1 MSWALNNH
9 WMVNFKASQG
19 GEIPLRYRL
28 TTHDGACD
36 DATAN
41 RWAAEEAMPAIVLR
55 DEVRRGGEASGRFA
69 AVPAD
74 LALEVTAKPAEDGDG
89 IVFRIRNLGPDAVT
103 VPLELLAA
111 PPSAACAASPI
122 EVDGEPLDVAGD
134 VVRVP
139 VAGGGLETVR
149 IRFGSR

>member
-28 TTHDGACD
+28 TTHAGVCD

-41 RWAAEEAMPAIVLR
+41 RWAAEEATPPIVLR
-55 DEVRRGGEASGRFA
+55 DQVRRGEASGGFA
-69 AVPAD
+69 AVPD
-74 LALEVTAKPAEDGDG
+74 EPALEVTAKPAEDADG
-89 IVFRIRNLGPDAVT
+89 VVFRIRNLSPEATT
-103 VPLELLAA
+103 VPLELLATTPA
-111 PPSAACAASPI
+111 SACRTSPI
-122 EVDGEPLDVAGD
+122 EVDRESLEVSGR

-139 VAGGGLETVR
+139 LAAGALETVR
-149 IRFGSR
+149 VRFGSP